1 MAGDRADGDTER
13 TRAAGHDTSGGG
25 AAHSA
30 GTGAAVGAGRALRR
44 VNLVSGLYLTREGFR
59 E

>member
-13 TRAAGHDTSGGG
+13 RRTAGHDASGG
-25 AAHSA
+25 AARSA